1 MFTSL
6 FFLKVAIA
14 PMIVLS
20 VSYLQR
26 RYGDRFGGWLIG
38 LPITTGPFIFIIAL
52 QEGVKFAGHTT
63 RGVLLG
69 QLALIIF
76 CWSYAYAALRTPWYF
91 AIALG
96 TLACLAAG
104 LVVTQVKVS
113 IWISTPALVFAWLIA
128 MKWWPSAHEVTQ
140 KISPPKWEIPVR
152 IVVTLVVLIALSAAA
167 PHVGA
172 KVAGAMS
179 SYPVIGSVLGAFNHK
194 RFGADVTVATLRGLM
209 QTLPITMGIIFALG
223 LVLR

>member
-26 RYGDRFGGWLIG
+26 RHGDRFGGWLIG

-52 QEGVKFAGHTT
+52 QEGTAFAAHTT

-69 QLALIIF
+69 QMALIVF
-76 CWSYAYAALRTPWYF
+76 CWSYAYAALRTPWYL
-91 AIALG
+91 ALTLG
-96 TLACLAAG
+96 TAACLLAG

-113 IWISTPALVFAWLIA
+113 IWISTPTLVLTWLVA
-128 MKWWPSAHEVTQ
+128 MKWWPSGGAITQ
-140 KISPPKWEIPVR
+140 KISPPKWELPVR
-152 IVVTLVVLIALSAAA
+152 ILVTLILLISLSAAA

-172 KVAGAMS
+172 KVAGALS
-179 SYPVIGSVLGAFNHK
+179 TYPVIASVLGAFNHK
-194 RFGADVTVATLRGLM
+194 RFGAEVTVGTLRGLM

-223 LVLR
+223 IVLS

>member
-1 MFTSL
+1 MFTYL

-14 PMIVLS
+14 PLIVLS
-20 VSYLQR
+20 VSFLQR
-26 RYGDRFGGWLIG
+26 RFGDRFGGWLIG

-52 QEGVKFAGHTT
+52 QEGTAFAGHTT

-69 QLALIIF
+69 QMALIVF
-76 CWSYAYAALRTPWYF
+76 CWSYAYAALRTTWYL

-96 TLACLAAG
+96 TLACLTAG
-104 LVVTQVKVS
+104 LLATQVKVS
-113 IWISTPALVFAWLIA
+113 IWISTTALVLAWLIA
-128 MKWWPSAHEVTQ
+128 MRWWPSANSPAQ
-140 KISPPKWEIPVR
+140 KISPPKWELPVR
-152 IVVTLVVLIALSAAA
+152 ILVTLTLLIFLSAAA

-172 KVAGAMS
+172 KVAGALS
-179 SYPVIGSVLGAFNHK
+179 TYPVIASVVGAFNHR

-223 LVLR
+223 LALR